1 MKIYKQI
8 VFDKRSYPAWA
19 TLIVGLLLTLITTN
33 EIRRE
38 IEKDAQIKFSLI
50 CDQLT
55 IKIKERFNVH
65 AQVVLSVAAKIKSTD
80 KIDAKE
86 FKLFIKE
93 LQIDKFTPGIHGI
106 TFNLVVRPEN
116 LITFKKDYPNITIFP
131 SGSRDLYTPVIYLE
145 SLNTSNDRAIGFDTY
160 SNPIRQKAQDLAIAS
175 GAIALTDKIELLQDK
190 NNVTK
195 SGFILFAPIYHKN
208 MPIDTVAQRRAAI
221 KAFVAS
227 PFQMEKLMEGL
238 LANGNEESIKLRIYS
253 NSNQSPN
260 IEKLMY
266 ENTKFTVRVNQTLL
280 NQTRTIQFDNQVSW
294 ILKFQ
299 PQKTQFQFIYLPA
312 WLSLII
318 GGLISLLGFL
328 LILSR
333 AHMQEEALLLAQSQ
347 TARINALNDRLSL
360 ALNAAHMGVWEYDLT
375 KNMLSWDKQQFTLYD
390 VEENSFNG
398 LVNDWE
404 EALHPDD
411 KEKAIQAVNLALEGK
426 KDYDIEFRV
435 IHKNGAIRTLAGQA
449 VVVRDAEQNPIRMI
463 GVNYDI
469 TDLINTN
476 IELSSAKLRAE
487 VASLAKSQFLAT
499 MSHEIRTPLNG
510 IIGTSSLALQQN
522 LTEVVKKYLETISV
536 SSNALLTI
544 LNQILEFSKIEAN
557 KVVIMNELFD
567 LNQLLDH
574 VNNLFYSSCQ
584 LKNIDLILDLDKKIP
599 QQLIGDVKKI
609 QQVLF
614 NLVGNAIKFTNSGSI
629 TIKTQFNGIHHLYVD
644 FSISII
650 DTGMGIS
657 QEDFIRILKPFEQL
671 DTQISRKFGGTGL
684 GLSISQ
690 EILFLMNSRL
700 QMQSQLGEGSSFS
713 FHLNLEFLDQR
724 LIHPPENAIEL
735 VSDAHATASSQDFK
749 GVNILIVEDNE
760 INLQIVS
767 QILQMVHANVYQAR
781 NGLECLDLLL
791 KDSVHIILM
800 DVQMPHMDGIE
811 ATKMIRGMDKFK
823 HLPIIGLSAGVLQQE
838 QVDCLKAGMSDFMPK
853 PFTMDELLSKIHP
866 WLTKRHT
873 SI

>member
-38 IEKDAQIKFSLI
+38 IEKDAQIKFSLM

-299 PQKTQFQFIYLPA
+299 PQNTQFQFIYLPT

-333 AHMQEEALLLAQSQ
+333 VHIKEEALFLAQSQ
-347 TARINALNDRLSL
+347 TVRINLLNERLSL
-360 ALNAAHMGVWEYDLT
+360 ALNAAHMGVWEYDLA

-390 VEENSFNG
+390 VKENSFNS

-411 KEKAIQAVNLALEGK
+411 KKKAIQAVNLALEGK

-510 IIGTSSLALQQN
+510 IIGTSSLALQQS
-522 LTEVVKKYLETISV
+522 LTEEVTKYFETISV

-629 TIKTQFNGIHHLYVD
+629 TIKTQFNGIHHQYVD
-644 FSISII
+644 LSISII
-650 DTGMGIS
+650 DTGIGIS